1 MRHAITLV
9 CVIAT
14 FANAA
19 TKTKENL
26 KVYHRCMRSS
36 SMKGCTTF
44 WSDRRVADRA
54 ALSKMSAIHKRC
66 FRGSD
71 KTKGCPAFWK
81 ARRAVARANYRAKHA
96 KKHPKFYHR
105 CMRSSSM
112 NGCKSF
118 WRARRVADR
127 APLSKMSATH
137 MRCFRGSDKT
147 KGCPAFWRARR
158 VADRAALSKI
168 SKA

>member
-19 TKTKENL
+19 TKTKENH

-36 SMKGCTTF
+36 SMNGCKSF

-54 ALSKMSAIHKRC
+54 ALSKMSATHMRC

-71 KTKGCPAFWK
+71 KTRGCPAFWK
-81 ARRAVARANYRAKHA
+81 ARRAVARATYSAKHA
-96 KKHPKFYHR
+96 VQHHSKTYHR

-127 APLSKMSATH
+127 ATYSAKH
-137 MRCFRGSDKT
+137 
-147 KGCPAFWRARR
+147 A
-158 VADRAALSKI
+158 
-168 SKA
+168 